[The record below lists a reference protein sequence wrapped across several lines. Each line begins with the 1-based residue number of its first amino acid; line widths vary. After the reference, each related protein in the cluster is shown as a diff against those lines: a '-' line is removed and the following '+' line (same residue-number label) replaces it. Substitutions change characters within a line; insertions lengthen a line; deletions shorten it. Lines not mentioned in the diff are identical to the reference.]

1 MRSGESTYL
10 NILASI
16 RQRQTPWTQR
26 VLGMFIVVWLNLA
39 LQPCA
44 MALGETSDHKCD
56 YCPPAISQESR
67 STDQHES
74 HGEGHDGHDMPAC
87 DVATADCMFLD
98 DFDYDGRTVQL
109 KLKDAPS
116 DLPLAIAPSVANL
129 PVLDNEPVFCR
140 SGRAWDRPGVQPP
153 LNVLFCVYQI

>member
-10 NILASI
+10 NILANI
-16 RQRQTPWTQR
+16 RQRQTPWTRR
-26 VLGMFIVVWLNLA
+26 VLGMFVVVWLNLA

-56 YCPPAISQESR
+56 HCPPAISQESR
-67 STDQHES
+67 STDKHES
-74 HGEGHDGHDMPAC
+74 HHDGHDMPAC

-98 DFDYDGRTVQL
+98 DYDYDGRTVQL

-116 DLPLAIAPSVANL
+116 DVPLAIAPSVASQ
-129 PVLDNEPVFCR
+129 PVLDNESVFCR
-140 SGRAWDRPGVQPP
+140 SDHAWHRLGVQPP